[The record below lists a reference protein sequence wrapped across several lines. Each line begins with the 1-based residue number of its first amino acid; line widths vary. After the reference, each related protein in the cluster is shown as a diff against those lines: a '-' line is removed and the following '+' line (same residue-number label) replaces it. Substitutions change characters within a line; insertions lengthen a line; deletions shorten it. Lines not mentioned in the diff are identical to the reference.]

1 MAVTGLAGKGYAQ
14 YVSANQHHLV
24 RIPEGVGFEQAL
36 GEPLGCVMSG
46 ARRTRVD
53 MGDTVAVV
61 GLGFMGL
68 LALQAIRLRGPA
80 YLIAVDPRPHAREM
94 ACRLGA
100 DVACA
105 PEEVDAKWKLTEWNQ
120 LGKGYG
126 VDVAIEASGTQAGLT
141 LAGQMVHEHGMLS
154 LVGYH
159 QGGPRLVDMEL
170 WNWKAV
176 DILNAHERRTPYL
189 VECIARGLAL
199 VKAGRLDIGML
210 VTHRFPLECV
220 DEAFA
225 ALQTKPD
232 GFVKAVIVP
241 E

>member
-1 MAVTGLAGKGYAQ
+1 
-14 YVSANQHHLV
+14 
-24 RIPEGVGFEQAL
+24 
-36 GEPLGCVMSG
+36 
-46 ARRTRVD
+46 
-53 MGDTVAVV
+53 
-61 GLGFMGL
+61 
-68 LALQAIRLRGPA
+68 
-80 YLIAVDPRPHAREM
+80 M